1 VPHDSPSPSPAAAS
15 TSPAATSPST
25 AATSSTRNKKTLL
38 ELGADQLSPIEKL
51 QIKVIGKSFDPGRT
65 DKTIRVLQ
73 RAIGSTWI
81 EVCIRRVRHVIGGER
96 IASVTDNTRDESFI
110 IVANHR
116 SFFDLY
122 VVTGYLVFRGLTQRI
137 VFPVRSKFFYDK
149 PLGFVVNGVMSFFAM
164 YPPIFRERERA
175 PLNVAALDEVVRLL
189 KRGGTVVGLHPEGQ
203 RNKTDDPYA
212 LLPAQSGVGR
222 IVHDARV
229 PVVPVF
235 INGLHNDLP
244 RQLAG
249 NLSGTSDPVVLAFG
263 APIDFGDMLDEPASP
278 RLFKRISEKCMA
290 EVAKLGEEEKAYR
303 AGL

>member
-1 VPHDSPSPSPAAAS
+1 MPHDQHPSESAQTPS
-15 TSPAATSPST
+15 
-25 AATSSTRNKKTLL
+25 SSTRNKKSIL
-38 ELGADQLSPIEKL
+38 ELGEEQLSSVEKL
-51 QIKVIGKSFDPGRT
+51 QIKLIGKTFERGRT

-73 RAIGSTWI
+73 RVIGSTWI
-81 EVCIRRVRHVIGGER
+81 EANIRRVRHVIGAER
-96 IASVTDNTRDESFI
+96 IDSLTKSGNDDSFI

-122 VVTGYLVFRGLTQRI
+122 VVTGYLVFRGLKQRI

-149 PLGFVVNGVMSFFAM
+149 PLGFFVNGVMSFFAM

-189 KRGGTVVGLHPEGQ
+189 QRGGTAVGLHPEGQ

-244 RQLAG
+244 RQLAT
-249 NLSGTSDPVVLAFG
+249 NFAGTSDPVILAFG
-263 APIDFGDMLDEPASP
+263 APIDFGGMLDEPGSP
-278 RLFKRISEKCMA
+278 RLFKKISEKCMA

-303 AGL
+303 ASL